1 MAYYALLN
9 NANKVQKV
17 IIGVDEDDTENLPS
31 EFASWEEF
39 YANQQ
44 NYPKCKR
51 TSYNTHGNK
60 HLKGGT
66 PFRANFAGTNSIYDE
81 ENDVFYE
88 ESPYLYWKLDTKEY
102 IWKPPIPFPN
112 DANGLLDQSKP
123 LKYYVWSD
131 DLYAIDNTKGWL
143 LLATYTYNAE
153 TDSWD
158 KD

>member
-9 NANKVQKV
+9 NANEVKKV
-17 IIGVDEDDTENLPS
+17 IVGVDEDDTENLPS

-39 YANQQ
+39 YANQEK
-44 NYPKCKR
+44 YPKCKR

-88 ESPYLYWKLDTKEY
+88 QSPYLYWELDTKEY

-143 LLATYTYNAE
+143 LLATYTYNSE
-153 TDSWD
+153 TDTWD